1 MYNDTSL
8 VINKEVFDVLSAAA
22 ICPICQGVIVNPVQC
37 VKCDNCFC
45 KQCSLSWKRKNRGC
59 PMKCQTFKT
68 RQSILLSKLLSK
80 IKFSCLS
87 KCGEEIPYV
96 DLEEHYMSKCKK
108 IDFKAQF
115 FSLSEKI
122 NNTKLSIEQ
131 LKRER
136 DEMIKGLSLGNFQP
150 LTENDEI
157 YISKYHPHPLKK
169 STSNNHYRCD
179 ICRESIYG
187 DSVCYSCRNCDYD
200 YCQLCREAEDKE
212 DCEMNEEEKN
222 EIPPQ

>member
-8 VINKEVFDVLSAAA
+8 VINKEILDVLSAAA
-22 ICPICQGVIVNPVQC
+22 ICPICKGVIVNPVQC

-45 KQCSLSWKRKNRGC
+45 KQCSLSWKRKHKGC
-59 PMKCQTFKT
+59 PMQCQTFKT
-68 RQSILLSKLLSK
+68 RQSLLLSKLLNK
-80 IKFSCLS
+80 LKFSCQN
-87 KCGEEIPYV
+87 KCGEEIPYIN
-96 DLEEHYMSKCKK
+96 LEEHYMSKCAK

-115 FSLSEKI
+115 FSLCEKI

-136 DEMIKGLSLGNFQP
+136 DDLVKELSLENFQ
-150 LTENDEI
+150 LTANDDI

-169 STSNNHYRCD
+169 SSSNNHYRCD
-179 ICRESIYG
+179 ICRETIYG
-187 DSVCYSCRNCDYD
+187 NSVCYSCRNCDYD

-222 EIPPQ
+222 DTTTQ